1 MISKLLFGTH
11 SSSWGL
17 VEKLVPQ
24 LLVKLALSGGQA
36 VVCPADGSGE
46 NSGQSLTPIGAR
58 PLISQDLGSSGA
70 RSDIGQEPL
79 TSLSN
84 RGLPLRDANVG
95 SIRSQPGESMYG
107 IWSSGSSRYRRAS
120 AKAQAVKSARV
131 KPRGEMLQICLERRE
146 CASVR
151 PSLVT
156 VPQIS

>member
-1 MISKLLFGTH
+1 MA
-11 SSSWGL
+11 L
-17 VEKLVPQ
+17 VCR
-24 LLVKLALSGGQA
+24 ALGKQQA
-36 VVCPADGSGE
+36 VCPADDSGE
-46 NSGQSLTPIGAR
+46 NSGQSLIPIGTR
-58 PLISQDLGSSGA
+58 PLISQEPRSSGA

-95 SIRSQPGESMYG
+95 SIRSQPGEHVRDLEQRLEPVSVTKG
-107 IWSSGSSRYRRAS
+107 ISQSAKPSLPGSSL
-120 AKAQAVKSARV
+120 VE
-131 KPRGEMLQICLERRE
+131 GILQICLDRWE